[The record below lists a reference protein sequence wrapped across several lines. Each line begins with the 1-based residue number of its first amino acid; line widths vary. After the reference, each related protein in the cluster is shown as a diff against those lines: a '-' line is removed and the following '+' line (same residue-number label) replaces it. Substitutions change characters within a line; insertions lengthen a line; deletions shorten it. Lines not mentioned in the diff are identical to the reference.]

1 MTNEQLSEWLD
12 GELDED
18 ASGRCLRAA
27 LQETRQRETC
37 ELYWMIGDSL
47 RGDMQGSDMR
57 SRVMAALADE
67 PTVLAPVAR
76 SSEPR
81 QSRLMPMAAAAAGVV
96 FAVGVG
102 LSVWSSGPVRTA
114 PVVAQQQ
121 QTAPVLAAV
130 SASSPAAIVPVSDDS
145 GSDAAVLADERG
157 YLMAHQASA
166 MGSPMAGVAQ
176 YIRTVSVDQTD
187 RR

>member
-18 ASGRCLRAA
+18 ASGRCVRAV
-27 LQETRQRETC
+27 LQEAHQRETC
-37 ELYWMIGDSL
+37 ELYWLIGDSL
-47 RGDMQGSDMR
+47 RGEAQGGDMR
-57 SRVMAALADE
+57 SRVMAALVDE

-76 SSEPR
+76 RAEGR
-81 QSRLMPMAAAAAGVV
+81 VSRLMPMAAAVAGVV

-102 LSVWSSGPVRTA
+102 LSVWSSAPDRQGPA
-114 PVVAQQQ
+114 VAQLQQ
-121 QTAPVLAAV
+121 ATPVLASVA
-130 SASSPAAIVPVSDDS
+130 ASSPAAIVPVSDDS